1 MQENPHEPTIC
12 SHGSVPSVRKGSYD
26 VKSINSE
33 G

>member
-12 SHGSVPSVRKGSYD
+12 SCGSVPSVRKGSYD